1 MSAFRGNGHRN
12 LRASRPLL
20 TQSGHRASLNGPQF
34 NSYDTP
40 VQSLG
45 GTAMRRREFITFLG
59 GAVAFPFVAGAQ
71 QPERVRRIGILLPA
85 TADDS
90 AFQALVGAL
99 LQELQQLGWSI
110 GRNLQIDIRWATANV
125 GDIRKHAAELVA
137 LGPDVIVAH
146 GSTSVRPLAQATRT
160 VPIVFPVAS
169 DPVGAGFVD
178 SLARPGGNIT
188 GFMANDFSIGGKW
201 LELLKQVAPTTT
213 RAAVLRDPA
222 QGSGTSMFAVIQAV
236 SPSLQ
241 VEVRPMNVGSAD
253 EIEQSINTFATASKS
268 GLIIAP
274 GSWAFRHRDL
284 VIALAARH
292 RLPAVYFN
300 RVFVT
305 AGGFNLLWS

>member
-1 MSAFRGNGHRN
+1 
-12 LRASRPLL
+12 
-20 TQSGHRASLNGPQF
+20 
-34 NSYDTP
+34 
-40 VQSLG
+40 
-45 GTAMRRREFITFLG
+45 MRRREFITFLG